1 MNKHQVIVVGAGPAG
16 SATAN
21 YLAQQGIDVL
31 MLDKAVFPRDKPCG
45 DVQISSNFAYFEKM
59 GVLEEID
66 KVGKKDY
73 GLVIFDKDMHRVELR
88 KDSPVSYNTKRYLID
103 EITCKG
109 AVRAGAQLI
118 EGFDARELIMEK
130 GAIKGVCGFRDGKLE
145 KYYADITVIAC
156 GSHPIIA
163 RQLGIFN
170 EGEHAVHYAGRAYY
184 DGVENVK
191 LDVTETFYLPEFSPN
206 GYIWLS
212 CLPNDQFNVGV
223 FLDEAALQ
231 KSGRKLEDWVTWWA
245 TETPEG
251 RERMK
256 NATIAE
262 DGEFKGW
269 RISTSK
275 TIKKNY
281 AAGAIVVGDSAAM
294 TESFQGEGYPQAMEA
309 AYVAGQFIPRALAK
323 GDFSEEALAPYHV
336 ATRQQINALMWVM
349 AIARAT
355 VFRKPEILSALLGA
369 VTKLPAQDK
378 LMETATVALF
388 KWLDGEG
395 IPEFD
400 WDAIE
405 AKAKKEAEY
414 RKKAEAVIEPVQ
426 QLAKAL
432 PFDLPKPAD
441 LAKLPKRLKKA

>member
-1 MNKHQVIVVGAGPAG
+1 MNKRQVIVIGAGPAG

-45 DVQISSNFAYFEKM
+45 DVQISSNFPYFEKL

-73 GLVIFDKDMHRVELR
+73 GLVIIDKDNHKIELR
-88 KDSPVSYNTKRYLID
+88 KKEPVSYNTKRRLID
-103 EITCKG
+103 DITCKA
-109 AVRAGAQLI
+109 AVRAGAELI
-118 EGFDARELIMEK
+118 ENFDVRELIMER
-130 GAIKGVCGFRDGKLE
+130 GVVKGVCGFIGSE
-145 KYYADITVIAC
+145 YHEYYADITVIAC

-163 RQLGIFN
+163 RQLGFFN
-170 EGEHAVHYAGRAYY
+170 EGKHKVHYAGRAYY
-184 DGVENVK
+184 DNVQGIK
-191 LDVTETFYLPEFSPN
+191 GDVTETYYLPEFSPN

-231 KSGRKLEDWVTWWA
+231 KSGRKLEDWVEWWA
-245 TETPEG
+245 TSTPEG
-251 RERMK
+251 RARLG

-269 RISTSK
+269 RISTSS

-281 AAGAIVVGDSAAM
+281 AAGCILVGDAAAM

-309 AYVAGQFIPRALAK
+309 AYIAGQFIPRALAK

-336 ATRQQINALMWVM
+336 ACRKQINPLMWVM
-349 AIARAT
+349 AAVRGTLFQSPA
-355 VFRKPEILSALLGA
+355 VVSSLLGA
-369 VTKLPAQDK
+369 VSKLPKQDA
-378 LMETATVALF
+378 LMEKATVLLF
-388 KWLDGEG
+388 NWLDGEG

-405 AKAKKEAEY
+405 AKAKKELENQAKYGKVLETATGFAHSAIAGFPAILK
-414 RKKAEAVIEPVQ
+414 KKA
-426 QLAKAL
+426 
-432 PFDLPKPAD
+432 
-441 LAKLPKRLKKA
+441 